1 MVLLFKPHIWCGK
14 FLITWHNFE
23 NCKKKCGKYCCIFY
37 QNVCNKNN
45 NKKEIK
51 IINKLSPNLNSF
63 KNKNKFEENKFEEK
77 KFEENKFEEKKFDI
91 DDLNKY
97 NLKNNKISFDILN
110 QIINY
115 VLLEKND
122 NKLNIENLL
131 LLLIIFNKN
140 FPDYKNKFENEFYL
154 KVLTCIMSKIKLK
167 LHYLYTSKMLIYALN
182 ILTNLKLADNDI
194 LKIFINKCD
203 YFIKNEE
210 YEIYDLVGFLR
221 IFSEIYIFN
230 KHYNSINLQNV
241 NWVLIKNICN
251 KLVYNFDFLFLP
263 YKDNTFSFNL
273 RKKISR
279 QIFQIV
285 NTQNGP
291 LNFNKNKLDTKRG
304 GSTNDRNGNNNND
317 NGDNDD
323 DNGDDSIYAGS
334 NTPNAII
341 LDTLFSIC
349 KSLKDLNY
357 SHIPLSNEITNI
369 IKIYFFNKN
378 KLINLDQDYDSL
390 NKIFYIMN
398 CFLFLKLDYHMFYK
412 YILNNFIQFLKNYK
426 NLLLIFFLLSK
437 NNLFP
442 SKVIH
447 IFDSIFLQNIKQ
459 KKYNSQNL
467 IIILE
472 SYALHKYRNSNII
485 QHILNFCNIISL
497 EYLSFTKTGKVVE
510 KNGVCQNSEC
520 DGEERGGNS
529 LCNSLTILDKIKI
542 LYSLFHLDIYIENI
556 LVDITTKLLNKP
568 ELIHEIPY
576 KFLIK
581 LLLSFCYFSFK
592 NKDIYNMIIKNLI
605 KYDILIDNIYLNQL
619 KIIELSLRTQHVPN
633 VYNKL
638 DTECYEYMNYIKNKE
653 KEIEYNIKS
662 DLQKEV
668 KNILL
673 TFNLTPLEEVS
684 IGPYNVDF
692 IEEDKTFQNISKNE
706 IYYKKESN
714 NSTKII
720 LSDKKNYE
728 NIGKIIIEVNGE
740 HHFYR
745 NTKSYTSF
753 SKLKHKLLSDLGY
766 IVINIPYFD
775 WAILKTYLNKKSYI
789 KKIINDKSNIDM
801 VSILPYNQQTLLL
814 KNKELQNIKNTIHSE
829 DAKSAFIN
837 SIAEFR
843 RKKKLKFLKK
853 KIKEI

>member
-1 MVLLFKPHIWCGK
+1 M
-14 FLITWHNFE
+14 
-23 NCKKKCGKYCCIFY
+23 FY
-37 QNVCNKNN
+37 HDVCNKNN

-51 IINKLSPNLNSF
+51 INNLSLNFNSF
-63 KNKNKFEENKFEEK
+63 KKKSEFEEK
-77 KFEENKFEEKKFDI
+77 EFDI

-97 NLKNNKISFDILN
+97 NLKNNKINLNILN
-110 QIINY
+110 KMINY
-115 VLLEKND
+115 VLLKKND
-122 NKLNIENLL
+122 SKINVENLL
-131 LLLIIFNKN
+131 LLLVIFNKN
-140 FPDYKNKFENEFYL
+140 FPDYKDQFENGFYV
-154 KVLTCIMSKIKLK
+154 KVCTSIMSKIKLK
-167 LHYLYTSKMLIYALN
+167 LHYLYTSKMLIYTLN
-182 ILTNLKLADNDI
+182 ILTNLKLVDNDI
-194 LKIFINKCD
+194 LKSFINKCD

-221 IFSEIYIFN
+221 IFSEIYNLN
-230 KHYNSINLQNV
+230 KHYNSINLQNF
-241 NWVLIKNICN
+241 NWILIKIICN
-251 KLVYNFDFLFLP
+251 KLVYNFDLLFLP
-263 YKDNTFSFNL
+263 YKDNSFSFNL
-273 RKKISR
+273 RKKLSR

-285 NTQNGP
+285 NTQNEP
-291 LNFNKNKLDTKRG
+291 LNLNKNKVNNKINKTFI
-304 GSTNDRNGNNNND
+304 NNNRVFNCD
-317 NGDNDD
+317 NIEKCDD
-323 DNGDDSIYAGS
+323 FIYS
-334 NTPNAII
+334 DTNKPNTII
-341 LDTLFSIC
+341 LDTLLSIC

-357 SHIPLSNEITNI
+357 SHILLLNEITNT
-369 IKIYFFNKN
+369 IKIHFFNKN
-378 KLINLDQDYDSL
+378 KLTNINQDYASL

-398 CFLFLKLDYHMFYK
+398 CFLFLQLDYHMFYK
-412 YILNNFIQFLKNYK
+412 YILNNFNEFLKEYK
-426 NLLLIFFLLSK
+426 NLLLVFFLLSK

-447 IFDSIFLQNIKQ
+447 IFDSTFLQNIKQ

-472 SYALHKYRNSNII
+472 SYALHKYRNSILI
-485 QHILNFCNIISL
+485 QQILNFWKICPFHDEINHTHSSQTPLEISCFAKNDKIITSNNNGYSNNGCNNSKGWSRVSTEEYEVKGSKSL
-497 EYLSFTKTGKVVE
+497 Y
-510 KNGVCQNSEC
+510 NY
-520 DGEERGGNS
+520 
-529 LCNSLTILDKIKI
+529 LTILDKIKI
-542 LYSLFHLDIYIENI
+542 FYSLFHLDIYEENI
-556 LVDITTKLLNKP
+556 LFDITTQLNKP
-568 ELIHEIPY
+568 ELIHDIPY

-581 LLLSFCYFSFK
+581 LLLSFCYFSFE
-592 NKDIYNMIIKNLI
+592 NITIYNMIIKNLI
-605 KYDILIDNIYLNQL
+605 KYDILVNNIYLNQL

-633 VYNKL
+633 VYNKI

-668 KNILL
+668 KHILL

-692 IEEDKTFQNISKNE
+692 VEKDQTFQNICKNE
-706 IYYKKESN
+706 IYYKDQSN
-714 NSTKII
+714 NYTKII
-720 LSDKKNYE
+720 SSNKKINE

-775 WAILKTYLNKKSYI
+775 WAILKTDLNKKSYI

-814 KNKELQNIKNTIHSE
+814 KNKELQNIKKTIHSE
-829 DAKSAFIN
+829 NAKSAFIN
-837 SIAEFR
+837 NIAEFR
-843 RKKKLKFLKK
+843 KKKKLKFLKK